1 MTDHFTCKVSLG
13 VSQLA
18 SVIQSTVVL
27 NNPNNLI
34 EVLCATLLDSG
45 ANDLSRLLSPSRIVT
60 ISGRVT
66 LPSARSSPMFF
77 PNLSLIHI

>member
-1 MTDHFTCKVSLG
+1 MTEHFTCKVPLG

-45 ANDLSRLLSPSRIVT
+45 ANDLSVLFIAIAHRDDQWQGDFAFREV
-60 ISGRVT
+60 ISDV
-66 LPSARSSPMFF
+66 LAQ
-77 PNLSLIHI
+77 